1 MKAFS
6 NTLIII
12 PSPECSAS
20 INLGVCP
27 LERWASTVGWLIF
40 QWASGCFPC
49 DALDDAMVMIS

>member
-20 INLGVCP
+20 INLGVLSPGALGFNCGMADLP
-27 LERWASTVGWLIF
+27 VG
-40 QWASGCFPC
+40 QWVFP
-49 DALDDAMVMIS
+49 M